1 LQKKIEHKESIGYL
15 VNRAGKIMSN
25 SIQTKLRELG
35 LDIPH
40 EHMVVMFMLWRKDGI
55 NQKEIVG
62 DIIKDKSTITRGLHY
77 LEKHNIIVRITDEK
91 DKRSKKIFLTQ
102 KGKDMKKKVSPMMSE
117 VNAAAAQSVTK
128 KDLET
133 CKKVLIQVFE
143 NLKIN

>member
-1 LQKKIEHKESIGYL
+1 MKKKIEHKESLGYL
-15 VNRAGKIMSN
+15 VRRVGKKMSN
-25 SIQTKLRELG
+25 SVQAKLRELG

-55 NQKEIVG
+55 NQKEIAG
-62 DIIKDKSTITRGLHY
+62 DIIKDKSTITRGLNY

-91 DKRSKKIFLTQ
+91 DKRSKKIFLTH
-102 KGKDMKKKVSPMMSE
+102 KGKDMKKQVEPMMFRINK
-117 VNAAAAQSVTK
+117 NAAQGVSK

-133 CKKVLIQVFE
+133 CKKVLTQIFE